1 MIPGLVLFL
10 LVAALDWV
18 AVRRGWKRV
27 ELAAKPGAML
37 VLFGTLAFVGGFA
50 SLPLLLFGLG
60 LLFCLAGDVFI
71 NISLVRISNR
81 WFLAG
86 LGAFLLAHVAY
97 IASLN
102 IPLAGFSLTWGTLMA
117 VVLAL
122 AARRMLG
129 AILGGIRKKGLER
142 MIVPVTVYGVVIT
155 LMVLSAM
162 LTMYRETWGAA
173 PSALVSLGAVLFYF
187 SDILLAWNRYVQPVK
202 NGRFYNMILYHLG
215 QGLLLAG
222 MLLQYSNH

>member
-1 MIPGLVLFL
+1 MIPGLVLY
-10 LVAALDWV
+10 LVVASLDWV

-27 ELAAKPGAML
+27 ELAAKPAAML
-37 VLFGTLAFVGGFA
+37 VLFGTLAFTAGFTQ
-50 SLPLLLFGLG
+50 LPLLLFGIG
-60 LLFCLAGDVFI
+60 LLLCLAGDVFI
-71 NISLVRISNR
+71 NVSLVRISNR

-102 IPLAGFSLTWGTLMA
+102 IPLAGFSIPWGMVMA

-122 AARRMLG
+122 AARRTLG
-129 AILGGIRKKGLER
+129 AILGGIRKKGLQR
-142 MIVPVTVYGVVIT
+142 MVLPVTVYGVVIT

-162 LTMYRETWGAA
+162 LTMNREAWGAA

-187 SDILLAWNRYVQPVK
+187 SDILLAWNRYVQPVR

-215 QGLLLAG
+215 QGALLGG
-222 MLLQYSNH
+222 MLIQFSSF